1 MNNIAIRRVQLGEV
15 FSSYKFAQPRGR
27 HYFAE
32 DGWYPLLG
40 LPGSLDVQR
49 NAVLFCRLQ
58 PALETEVQRLCLNG
72 VIDRIRIH
80 RSARVKGPDS
90 MLVLASD
97 LLHEFEICRVP
108 LMTEFEIRD
117 FIDAIH
123 AGPPGGDSKRAL
135 GFDSS
140 VRPPPSRQDC
150 QTGEIP

>member
-1 MNNIAIRRVQLGEV
+1 MVTSAIKKLQLDEA
-15 FSSYKFAQPRGR
+15 FSHYRFAQSRGGDY
-27 HYFAE
+27 HAG

-49 NAVLFCRLQ
+49 KAVLCCRLQ

-97 LLHEFEICRVP
+97 LLREFQICQVP
-108 LMTEFEIRD
+108 LMTEIEVTD
-117 FIDAIH
+117 FIAAIH
-123 AGPPGGDSKRAL
+123 AGTAN
-135 GFDSS
+135 
-140 VRPPPSRQDC
+140 
-150 QTGEIP
+150 TE